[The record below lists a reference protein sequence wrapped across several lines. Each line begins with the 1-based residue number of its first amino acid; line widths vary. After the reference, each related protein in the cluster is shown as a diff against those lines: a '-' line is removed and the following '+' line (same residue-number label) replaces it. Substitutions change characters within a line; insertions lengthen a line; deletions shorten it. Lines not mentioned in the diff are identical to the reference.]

1 MVQILDGL
9 FDQEESL
16 NNPLKNSKTVW
27 DVEIWRQNLILCHLL
42 NISNLS
48 VVVFSVFFIFFWADF
63 TQFTVAISDRFTAEN
78 SEGSQNKS
86 SGEKTFQQKHCL
98 TSIFLEIFV
107 MAIWGLYI
115 LISFVKLTEFCL
127 MWIAAIKQDLTWE
140 VPQLL
145 HDINIIHKLGIT
157 KFPTRKF
164 SYERQ
169 NLVIKCQKHKGWSLK
184 STFWCHP
191 VTASWY
197 IWRTKIN
204 NNNYSS

>member
-1 MVQILDGL
+1 MLVFFSMLNGLMVQILDGL

-86 SGEKTFQQKHCL
+86 SGEKTFQQIYCL
-98 TSIFLEIFV
+98 TSIFLEICNGYLG
-107 MAIWGLYI
+107 ALYFNIFCETHRI
-115 LISFVKLTEFCL
+115 LFDVNCSHKTRSN
-127 MWIAAIKQDLTWE
+127 MRSASASTWY
-140 VPQLL
+140 QY
-145 HDINIIHKLGIT
+145 HT
-157 KFPTRKF
+157 
-164 SYERQ
+164 
-169 NLVIKCQKHKGWSLK
+169 
-184 STFWCHP
+184 
-191 VTASWY
+191 
-197 IWRTKIN
+197 
-204 NNNYSS
+204 